1 VEDIVSLKSCPEWGR
16 GLIPSRGCSPSPH
29 PGREPI
35 RGENVSTGSA
45 VGPGAPEPRC
55 STRGYR
61 PTPLPGL
68 ASFDPSLTR
77 RVGALTRRVSEAS
90 LHIWRE
96 RATQIRD
103 SHGAVVER
111 LQRSISLGGLPTQ
124 GALAPLATLR
134 FVV

>member
-1 VEDIVSLKSCPEWGR
+1 MEEIVGLKSCPEWGR
-16 GLIPSRGCSPSPH
+16 GITARRGRSPSPH

-35 RGENVSTGSA
+35 RGEIVSTGSTA
-45 VGPGAPEPRC
+45 VGCAALLHPWLQADAPAGAYARI
-55 STRGYR
+55 
-61 PTPLPGL
+61 
-68 ASFDPSLTR
+68 DPSLTH

-96 RATQIRD
+96 RATQIGD
-103 SHGAVVER
+103 SHGEVVER

-124 GALAPLATLR
+124 GALASLATLG